1 MYTFYLGS
9 RPCVVLS
16 GYQVLKETLIDKAEE
31 FSGRGDFP
39 AVQMWS
45 KGNGE
50 AQAEAAASGYRV
62 KETSA
67 MEKPMAYQHAGSIYS
82 LWLIAIDQPHHL
94 C

>member
-1 MYTFYLGS
+1 MYTFHLGS

-16 GYQVLKETLIDKAEE
+16 GYQVLKEALIDKAEE

-50 AQAEAAASGYRV
+50 TLEGEEQEEEEEAAAQVTLQSWIL
-62 KETSA
+62 E
-67 MEKPMAYQHAGSIYS
+67 
-82 LWLIAIDQPHHL
+82 
-94 C
+94 